1 MQLADAPF
9 LDPLGPDFSLD
20 SDVFRNARAINWF
33 ARTPFGY
40 AVLRYED
47 CAALLKEPRLH
58 QASSAMLALRGVHDG
73 PIVTWW
79 KQTMLSVD
87 GADHTRLRRLVA
99 KAFTPPMVERLR
111 PYFRA
116 SAQRLVEAFDPSG
129 RCEFVE
135 EFCSPYPL
143 EGICEMLGIPLDR
156 RAAFSGWASDLA
168 LIFGSRIGEPAMRAR
183 AEASLA
189 ALQACADET
198 LAACRNEPGDNLVS
212 KLIAAE
218 ADGDHLTEDEL
229 RTMIVGL
236 VFAGNDTTRNQLAL
250 GTIAFMHHPQQWE
263 LLRARPELA
272 PRAVDEMMRLFP
284 TIGGSPRIVAEEF
297 TFKDHTFKK
306 GSVVV
311 LLTSA
316 ANVDDLVFGDA
327 PFDISPERPAP
338 NLTFSG
344 GIHRCLGM
352 WLAKAEMEEAL
363 RVLASRFERIASDG
377 QAQWESGLAIR
388 GPRTLPLHFTAA

>member
-1 MQLADAPF
+1 MELAEAPF
-9 LDPLGPDFSLD
+9 LNPTGPDFKLD
-20 SDVFRNARAINWF
+20 SDEFRDARAKNWF

-40 AVLRYED
+40 SILRYDD

-58 QASSAMLALRGVHDG
+58 QASTQLLAMRGVTAG

-87 GADHTRLRRLVA
+87 GTDHTRLRRIVA

-111 PYFRA
+111 PFFRT
-116 SAQRLVEAFDPSG
+116 SAEHLVDAFDALG
-129 RCEFVE
+129 ACEFME
-135 EFCSPYPL
+135 AFCSPFPL
-143 EGICEMLGIPLDR
+143 EGICEMLGIPLER
-156 RAAFSGWASDLA
+156 RAAFAGWASDLA
-168 LIFGSRIGEPAMRAR
+168 LIFSVRIGEPAMLAR

-189 ALQACADET
+189 ALMRCADET
-198 LAACRNEPGDNLVS
+198 LAACRKEPGDNLVS
-212 KLIAAE
+212 ALIAAE
-218 ADGDHLTEDEL
+218 ASGDHLTEDEL

-236 VFAGNDTTRNQLAL
+236 VFAGNDTTRNQTAL
-250 GTIAFMHHPQQWE
+250 GMLAFERYPEQWA
-263 LLRARPELA
+263 LLRRKPELA
-272 PRAVDEMMRLFP
+272 PKAVDEMMRLFP

-297 TFKDHTFKK
+297 VYRDHVFKK

-316 ANVDDLVFGDA
+316 ANIDDLVFGDA
-327 PFDISPERPAP
+327 PFDIEAERPSP
-338 NLTFSG
+338 HLTFSG

-363 RVLASRFERIASDG
+363 GVLAGRFSHIALAG
-377 QAQWESGLAIR
+377 VPEWESGLGIV
-388 GPRTLPLHFTAA
+388 GPKTLPLRLTA